1 MSLYQVKAFQTLPRS
16 SRRLTPPHGVAGTW
30 EAGGFPCSA
39 LAMPALVRCADS
51 WCALS
56 RPYRGGA
63 PPHGRCLARLE
74 SRCKANIV
82 CALPGKAACSS
93 AASVPGS
100 HGDPHAAAWVRRTRP
115 LPHARHSPLRLAP
128 CPPGRR
134 RTQKS
139 NGQDERNAN
148 RKKLRWRSAIAFFC
162 GALLS
167 GQPLHEKT
175 QDKRLFVQRAQKLL
189 FGQLCFFVWGAWVP
203 PLSAPFGGSRAP
215 FPSGGRGAA
224 QPPLRGR
231 MASPRS
237 FLGFLCRCG
246 GTAFH
251 GLQRAFR
258 ASAFVQGFPSSAA
271 TRSAECAHGAQCF

>member
-1 MSLYQVKAFQTLPRS
+1 M
-16 SRRLTPPHGVAGTW
+16 
-30 EAGGFPCSA
+30 
-39 LAMPALVRCADS
+39 
-51 WCALS
+51 
-56 RPYRGGA
+56 
-63 PPHGRCLARLE
+63 
-74 SRCKANIV
+74 
-82 CALPGKAACSS
+82 ALPGHGKPGASHVRQSPCLRWCVAPIHGAHSAAHIGGVRPLMVGALRGSKAAARLTLYALCPGRRLVPAPLLFR
-93 AASVPGS
+93 AAMATPTL
-100 HGDPHAAAWVRRTRP
+100 RRGCAGR
-115 LPHARHSPLRLAP
+115 AHSRTPDTPPLRLAP

-162 GALLS
+162 GAMLS

-203 PLSAPFGGSRAP
+203 PCL
-215 FPSGGRGAA
+215 
-224 QPPLRGR
+224 PPPGVRVLRSLRGDEGR
-231 MASPRS
+231 HSRPLKDAWRPPRS

-251 GLQRAFR
+251 GLRRAFR